1 VTAEPPPHAHLQGVD
16 PDRFARA
23 RWARWVTIALGL
35 WLAASTLL
43 FSHASSA
50 GFDTLMI
57 GIFIAA
63 NGIQALWAPW
73 FRFVNTVLALFLL
86 VTEVEFGDA
95 STFRSL
101 STLGAASLVLV
112 LSFVPSPPRLVHPRQ
127 AAVGYRP

>member
-43 FSHASSA
+43 FPHASSA

-63 NGIQALWAPW
+63 NGVQ
-73 FRFVNTVLALFLL
+73 
-86 VTEVEFGDA
+86 
-95 STFRSL
+95 
-101 STLGAASLVLV
+101 AASLVLV